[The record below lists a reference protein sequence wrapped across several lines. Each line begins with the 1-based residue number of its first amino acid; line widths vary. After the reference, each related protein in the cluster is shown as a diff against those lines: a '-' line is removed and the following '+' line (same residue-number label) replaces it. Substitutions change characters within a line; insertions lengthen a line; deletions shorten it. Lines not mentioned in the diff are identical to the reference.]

1 MKVKLLS
8 PLPGYSHFEG
18 EVINLPDKV
27 AKAVIEKKLA
37 EPVVKKEDKD
47 K

>member
-1 MKVKLLS
+1 MKVKLLN

-27 AKAVIEKKLA
+27 AKEAIEKKLA
-37 EPVVKKEDKD
+37 EPVGKQEDKD